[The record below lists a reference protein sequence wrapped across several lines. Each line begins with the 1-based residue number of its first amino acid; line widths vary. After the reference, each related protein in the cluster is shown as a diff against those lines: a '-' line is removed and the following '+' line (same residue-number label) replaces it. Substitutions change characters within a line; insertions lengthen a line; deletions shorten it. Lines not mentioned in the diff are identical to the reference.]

1 MGLPRRLKEGHVRDF
16 AVQRPGGQGSPSGPV
31 WPHPGLTL
39 PGRGDLQEVR
49 PARAHSLLFLA
60 FPTSLAPG
68 VQAALPGLGGVG
80 RGAPWL
86 REAPSEKERGSQIS
100 LDLLEERWTHSIW
113 QLVPRGHALPSGRA
127 PDR

>member
-31 WPHPGLTL
+31 WPHPGLT
-39 PGRGDLQEVR
+39 PPDRGDLQEVR
-49 PARAHSLLFLA
+49 A
-60 FPTSLAPG
+60 
-68 VQAALPGLGGVG
+68 GLGPLSAVPGFSHLAGPGGAGCPPRPRGVG
-80 RGAPWL
+80 RGSPWL

-100 LDLLEERWTHSIW
+100 LDLREERWTHSIR
-113 QLVPRGHALPSGRA
+113 QLMPRGHALPSSRA